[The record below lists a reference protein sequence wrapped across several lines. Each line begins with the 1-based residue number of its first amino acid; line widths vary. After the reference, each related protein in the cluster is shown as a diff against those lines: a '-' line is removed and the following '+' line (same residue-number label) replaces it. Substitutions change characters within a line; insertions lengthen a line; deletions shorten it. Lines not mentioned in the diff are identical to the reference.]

1 MTTITLPEALPL
13 TGDAEFDR
21 ILTDC
26 ITTLETKGAEY
37 TGGSVDRLN
46 NFRSIGEEIELPM
59 EKVWYTYF
67 NKHLRALQSYIK
79 NGCVVKSNEPID
91 GRIMD
96 LITYLLLFYKMVKEI
111 ERNRLL
117 AQINERRQSEKKQE
131 DDEIL
136 NLVDNIEESR
146 G

>member
-1 MTTITLPEALPL
+1 MTTITLPEVIPL

-21 ILTDC
+21 MLTDC

-37 TGGSVDRLN
+37 TGGSIDRLN
-46 NFRSIGEEIELPM
+46 NFRTIGLEIELPM

-111 ERNRLL
+111 ERNRRLVEL
-117 AQINERRQSEKKQE
+117 SNESNVIKRQE
-131 DDEIL
+131 DEEIL

-146 G
+146 S